1 MLGIP
6 QEQASQ
12 SYRTLARFVGTTQGV
27 CALVHTF
34 HRGHW
39 RLWMNACLL
48 SVVMCLFPGETF
60 RVGIGLANAGRN
72 PEPIGPR
79 PLQIIL
85 TSERASSSTVATI
98 MALLATLEEAGVLPP
113 EGTSQANQVIH
124 GLIQLQSA
132 VMKSTSP
139 ELGAYRVAAE
149 AFWRSQHTEGPH
161 GEIGGEGLNSKVLEA
176 LIDYDQE
183 YSLWG
188 DPNIVLALQEF
199 NVTRADWRL
208 VADLF
213 HQAEVVFRE
222 QGRSIHSV
230 YKTWRMNMPGRK
242 S

>member
-1 MLGIP
+1 M
-6 QEQASQ
+6 
-12 SYRTLARFVGTTQGV
+12 
-27 CALVHTF
+27 
-34 HRGHW
+34 
-39 RLWMNACLL
+39 L
-48 SVVMCLFPGETF
+48 SVVMSFFPPGETF
-60 RVGIGLANAGRN
+60 QAGIGLVNAGGN

-79 PLQIIL
+79 PLHIIL
-85 TSERASSSTVATI
+85 TSDRASSSTVATI

-132 VMKSTSP
+132 VMKSSSP

-149 AFWRSQHTEGPH
+149 AFWRSQHTEGPQ
-161 GEIGGEGLNSKVLEA
+161 GETGGEGLTSKVLGA
-176 LIDYDQE
+176 FIDYDQE

-199 NVTRADWRL
+199 NVTRADWML

-213 HQAEVVFRE
+213 HQAEVIFHE

-230 YKTWRMNMPGRK
+230 YQTWRMNMPGRK

>member
-1 MLGIP
+1 M
-6 QEQASQ
+6 
-12 SYRTLARFVGTTQGV
+12 
-27 CALVHTF
+27 
-34 HRGHW
+34 
-39 RLWMNACLL
+39 
-48 SVVMCLFPGETF
+48 
-60 RVGIGLANAGRN
+60 GIGLANAGRN

-85 TSERASSSTVATI
+85 TSERAGSSTVATI

-149 AFWRSQHTEGPH
+149 GFWRSQHTEGLP
-161 GEIGGEGLNSKVLEA
+161 GEIGGEGLTSKVLDA

-199 NVTRADWRL
+199 NVTRANWRL

-230 YKTWRMNMPGRK
+230 YKTWRMNMSGRK